1 MTNENENNEPA
12 YPSFQVR
19 RVGNVEHIDV
29 LHPGLSKREV
39 FAAMIMQ
46 GYYSNDIHHGT
57 AEAFASNAVAA
68 ADALLKE
75 LEK

>member
-1 MTNENENNEPA
+1 MSENENNEPA

-39 FAAMIMQ
+39 FAAMAMQ
-46 GYYSNDIHHGT
+46 GWRAGGEFGSSAD
-57 AEAFASNAVAA
+57 AARFALDD

-75 LEK
+75 LAK